1 MIKPRSIL
9 QLTITGFLAVTG
21 LLIVALVSTANQM
34 SGLSDRS
41 QRVVGLTAIAMNASR
56 TLLEQTTA
64 MERNARQFSIVRD
77 PEIFDVYTDRRQ
89 TFSNAADRLRSS
101 NLTQALIENISIIEE
116 LEQNAFDAMETA
128 TAQDI
133 ESIYQNLL
141 RVAYQIADVVN
152 EWADQQV
159 TAINEESAE
168 TQRLLTLQGIFLVGA
183 AVVLAGIFTTLITRP
198 LIHIERVIA
207 RLGKGKY
214 EDKVNIT
221 GPKDLVKLGVQLDW
235 LRDRLAKLEQQRSS
249 LLRHVSHELKTPLA
263 AIQES
268 ASLLSDGVVGKLS
281 SDQQSL
287 INIQL
292 KSVQRL
298 QGLIDELLR
307 HHNESFSVIN
317 SMALPVRM
325 DEIIKKVLANHEL
338 TMQSNCL
345 SIEANINGASIFGD
359 PEQLRVI
366 VDNLLSNAIRYSPRA
381 GVIKLG
387 LHQYQEL
394 AVVTIEDQ
402 GPGIL
407 ESEID
412 KIFEAFYQGQQP
424 PSGNYQGSGLGLAIV
439 QEYVSANGGSIEVLP
454 GERGA
459 RFEIEFPLLNEPD
472 AANVISEQQ
481 VVG

>member
-41 QRVVGLTAIAMNASR
+41 QRVVSLTAVTMNASR

-77 PEIFDVYTDRRQ
+77 PEILNVYADRRQ
-89 TFSNAADRLRSS
+89 TFASAAERLNSA
-101 NLTQALIENISIIEE
+101 NLNQTLIEYISAIRE
-116 LEQNAFDAMETA
+116 LEKDAFETMETQ
-128 TAQDI
+128 TVQDI
-133 ESIYQNLL
+133 ESNYQNLL

-152 EWADQQV
+152 DWADQQV
-159 TAINEESAE
+159 IAIDAESTE
-168 TQRLLTLQGIFLVGA
+168 TQRLLTLQAIFLVGT
-183 AVVLAGIFTTLITRP
+183 AVVLAGVFTTLITRP
-198 LIHIERVIA
+198 LIHIERAIA
-207 RLGKGKY
+207 KLGKGKY
-214 EDKVNIT
+214 EDRVDIA
-221 GPKDLVKLGVQLDW
+221 GPRDLVKLGVQLDW

-268 ASLLSDGVVGKLS
+268 ASLLSDGVVGELS
-281 SDQQSL
+281 VQQQSL

-298 QGLIDELLR
+298 QVLIDELLR
-307 HHNESFSVIN
+307 HHNESFSAIN
-317 SMALPVRM
+317 PMALPIRM
-325 DEIIKKVLANHEL
+325 DEVIEKVLLSHEL
-338 TMQSNCL
+338 SLQTNCL
-345 SIEANINGASIFGD
+345 SIEANINKASIFGNT
-359 PEQLRVI
+359 EQLRVI
-366 VDNLLSNAIRYSPRA
+366 VDNLLSNAIRYSPKA

-387 LHQYQEL
+387 LHQYQEF

-402 GPGIL
+402 GPGI
-407 ESEID
+407 SETEVN

-424 PSGNYQGSGLGLAIV
+424 PTGNYQGSGLGLAIV
-439 QEYVSANGGSIEVLP
+439 QEYVTANGGNIEVLSS
-454 GERGA
+454 ERGA
-459 RFEIEFPLLNEPD
+459 RFEIEFPLLEESRVTQNL
-472 AANVISEQQ
+472 SEQKA
-481 VVG
+481 VR